1 VGRLEGKVALITG
14 AARGQGRAHAV
25 RMATEGADVV
35 LVDACRRVGP
45 TGYPPATP
53 EDLAETEA
61 MVRKSGRDVVARQCD
76 VRDGDGLRQIV
87 DDAVARLGRLD
98 VVVANAGISFFRPF
112 LEMSDADW
120 DDMISVNLTGV
131 QRTLRAALPAM
142 VAARHGGSVVLIGS
156 VASVKVVPYE
166 SHYVAAKHALVGLMR
181 ALAVELAAHGIRVN
195 GVGPGGVETAMGQD
209 PGIGELLADPT
220 RASVFAA
227 SYNPL
232 LASPTSTPDEIA
244 EAVVWLSSDAA
255 RNITGQ
261 LLVIDGGVT
270 IR

>member
-1 VGRLEGKVALITG
+1 
-14 AARGQGRAHAV
+14 
-25 RMATEGADVV
+25 
-35 LVDACRRVGP
+35 
-45 TGYPPATP
+45 
-53 EDLAETEA
+53 
-61 MVRKSGRDVVARQCD
+61 
-76 VRDGDGLRQIV
+76 
-87 DDAVARLGRLD
+87 
-98 VVVANAGISFFRPF
+98 
-112 LEMSDADW
+112 
-120 DDMISVNLTGV
+120 
-131 QRTLRAALPAM
+131 
-142 VAARHGGSVVLIGS
+142 
-156 VASVKVVPYE
+156 VPYE